1 MPRNFRE
8 DKNVVVLG
16 RGRALATVVKRKDL
30 FLTVYIYVYMLEYI
44 QYTIYTVYTIY
55 SILYIT

>member
-1 MPRNFRE
+1 MPRNFGE

-30 FLTVYIYVYMLEYI
+30 FFTVYMLEYI
-44 QYTIYTVYTIY
+44 
-55 SILYIT
+55 